1 MEASLNLAINK
12 ILATAAKRRALN
24 VHLTVG
30 AYPVLRI
37 DDELVELAEEQI
49 VTQDFINQLA
59 GSWVSDL
66 QKTELEKEKAI
77 IFVKEVSKNLRLK
90 INFFYQKGSL
100 AASFRLIPTQISP
113 LINLG
118 LPKSIYGLADKK
130 SGLIIVCGPYGS
142 GRTTTAASIIQEINK
157 SRKENIITIEKPIE
171 YLIANQKS
179 LIEQREV
186 GRDANSFID
195 ALNYAQQAD
204 VDIIAVG
211 ASQEEGIIPLVLE
224 FASSGRLAILVMDT
238 NSVVQTLEEILSAF
252 RPEEKLRAQS
262 LLSESLL
269 AVISQRLVPRAGGGL
284 ILAAEVLFATE
295 PVQSLIAEGR
305 IKQLTTI
312 LQTSRAE
319 GMLSLDQALA
329 ELVSSGEVLIDKAVE
344 YAADPQNFRAI
355 AKS

>member
-1 MEASLNLAINK
+1 
-12 ILATAAKRRALN
+12 
-24 VHLTVG
+24 
-30 AYPVLRI
+30 
-37 DDELVELAEEQI
+37 
-49 VTQDFINQLA
+49 
-59 GSWVSDL
+59 
-66 QKTELEKEKAI
+66 
-77 IFVKEVSKNLRLK
+77 
-90 INFFYQKGSL
+90 
-100 AASFRLIPTQISP
+100 
-113 LINLG
+113 
-118 LPKSIYGLADKK
+118 
-130 SGLIIVCGPYGS
+130 
-142 GRTTTAASIIQEINK
+142 
-157 SRKENIITIEKPIE
+157 
-171 YLIANQKS
+171 
-179 LIEQREV
+179 V